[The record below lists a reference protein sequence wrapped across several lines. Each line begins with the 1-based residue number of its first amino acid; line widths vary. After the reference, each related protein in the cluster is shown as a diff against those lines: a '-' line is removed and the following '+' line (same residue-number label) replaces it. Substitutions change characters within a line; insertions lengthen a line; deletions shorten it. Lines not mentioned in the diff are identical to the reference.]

1 MITMYVLRMLVDVS
15 FFCTFAGFAA
25 AKFGSGG
32 VFAGMLIQCAC
43 YGLSGLAGSRRGL
56 RLAALLPIAL
66 CWVIAWPNVA
76 ECIFLIPTA
85 VYVVWLVWKGDYTLE
100 HERQKRLFGV
110 FWKIMV
116 VFIPLAVIFG
126 GAAEITAVSVP
137 YALIMLV
144 CSVLLLRALR
154 HDEKVY
160 CSRQYQVTNILT
172 VFLALAA
179 AYLVSSKA
187 VLNAAAA
194 GLKAVYTA
202 VLQPILA
209 LLLNLILMVIWG
221 IGWLWSLLPF
231 GDGEMEFENMVQ
243 MDLSGTKEIIPDD
256 LQLKEPS
263 DVVQAVAIVLG
274 VAAAVVLLVLFFRW
288 LNRREGR
295 GAEFVQ
301 VQEQREGVGIVRIE
315 RKEKETQPVKKIRAQ
330 YRGFL
335 KWCAGA
341 GVHTEKASTTLDVHR
356 SISAVKGC
364 DETSNQIRKIY
375 IQARYADR
383 ADKNAAK
390 EMKQLCEQIKKPKEK
405 STV

>member
-32 VFAGMLIQCAC
+32 AFVGILIQCVC
-43 YGLSGLAGSRRGL
+43 YGLSALAGQKRGL
-56 RLAALLPIAL
+56 RLMILLPMAL
-66 CWVIAWPNVA
+66 SWVIAWPNVA

-85 VYVVWLVWKGDYTLE
+85 VYIVWLVWKGDHTLG

-116 VFIPLAVIFG
+116 VFIPLAAIFG
-126 GAAEITAVSVP
+126 GVAELTAVSVP
-137 YALIMLV
+137 YALIMLA

-154 HDEKVY
+154 HDAKIY

-172 VFLALAA
+172 VLIALGA

-187 VLNAAAA
+187 VLNAVAA

-209 LLLNLILMVIWG
+209 LLLNLILLVIWG
-221 IGWLWSLLPF
+221 ISWLWSKLF
-231 GDGEMEFENMVQ
+231 GGTEIELENIQ
-243 MDLSGTKEIIPDD
+243 MDLSGMKEVIPDD
-256 LQLKEPS
+256 LQMKQTS
-263 DVVQAVAIVLG
+263 DVVQVVFIVLG
-274 VAAAVVLLVLFFRW
+274 VAAAAALLVLFFRW

-295 GAEFVQ
+295 GAEFIQ
-301 VQEQREGVGIVRIE
+301 TQEQRESVEIVRIE
-315 RKEKETQPVKKIRAQ
+315 RKEKATQPVKKIRAQ

-335 KWCAGA
+335 KWCAGE
-341 GVHTEKASTTLDVHR
+341 GVHTQKTTTTLDVHR

-364 DETSNQIRKIY
+364 DETSRQIRKLY

-383 ADKNAAK
+383 ADRNAAK
-390 EMKQLCEQIKKPKEK
+390 EMKQLCEQVKKPKEK

>member
-15 FFCTFAGFAA
+15 FFCTFAGFVA

-32 VFAGMLIQCAC
+32 VFLGMLIQCLC
-43 YGLSGLAGSRRGL
+43 YGLSALARNRRGL
-56 RLAALLPIAL
+56 RLLILLPMAL
-66 CWVIAWPNVA
+66 CWVISWGRTA
-76 ECIFLIPTA
+76 ECILLVPTA
-85 VYVVWLVWKGDYTLE
+85 VYIIWLVWKGDYALSW
-100 HERQKRLFGV
+100 ERQEKLFGA
-110 FWKIMV
+110 FFIAAL
-116 VFIPLAVIFG
+116 VFIPLASIFG
-126 GAAEITAVSVP
+126 GVEEITAVSVP
-137 YALIMLV
+137 YALIMLA

-160 CSRQYQVTNILT
+160 CGRQYQVTNILT
-172 VFLALAA
+172 VFFALAA

-231 GDGEMEFENMVQ
+231 GGEKMEFEHEIEL
-243 MDLSGTKEIIPDD
+243 DLSGNKEIIPDD

-263 DVVQAVAIVLG
+263 EVVKAIAIVLA
-274 VAAAVVLLVLFFRW
+274 VAAAVVLLILFFRW
-288 LNRREGR
+288 LNRRGESGT
-295 GAEFVQ
+295 EFIQ
-301 VQEQREGVGIVRIE
+301 TPERREGVEFVRIA
-315 RKEKETQPVKKIRAQ
+315 RKDKETQPVKKIRAQ

-335 KWCAGA
+335 KWCDGA
-341 GVHTEKASTTLDVHR
+341 GVHAEKTTTTLDVHQ

-364 DETSNQIRKIY
+364 GETSHRIRNLY
-375 IQARYADR
+375 IRARYADR
-383 ADKNAAK
+383 ADRNAAK
-390 EMKQLCEQIKKPKEK
+390 EMKQLCEQVKKENQ
-405 STV
+405 